1 MGPPKRFQQ
10 LRFPVAPTR
19 VWFGSSLMALQAPV
33 RRNGLGGC
41 SPDDPGLATHVLVK
55 ISSLFPSGVW
65 RWAPYCALLRLLNT
79 VPLSHLGV
87 DFRGPD
93 SHPATAAGVP
103 LSCIRRRGS
112 EVHCALTR
120 ASLELCEL
128 PSVFFTLRATS
139 EDLCDRSRSVP
150 RFRMGFH
157 PHTTGHAEP
166 ELLLAPESVP
176 PTSPYESIRRPS
188 RSVPLAGFRTR
199 NLSFLPPGV
208 EALFQT
214 GNTPGIAPTPT
225 GRHLK
230 TAALPNPEGLDPL
243 TILVTSAA
251 RLLLFDESN
260 CRGGWA
266 GRRCHNLA

>member
-1 MGPPKRFQQ
+1 MATGSVLGALSITQYGP
-10 LRFPVAPTR
+10 
-19 VWFGSSLMALQAPV
+19 SLALW
-33 RRNGLGGC
+33 C
-41 SPDDPGLATHVLVK
+41 
-55 ISSLFPSGVW
+55 
-65 RWAPYCALLRLLNT
+65 RLQ
-79 VPLSHLGV
+79 
-87 DFRGPD
+87 RPD
-93 SHPATAAGVP
+93 SHPATAAGAP

-128 PSVFFTLRATS
+128 PSVFSTSRATS
-139 EDLCDRSRSVP
+139 GDLRDRSRSVP

-166 ELLLAPESVP
+166 RFSLAPESMP
-176 PTSPYESIRRPS
+176 PTSRFESTRGSS
-188 RSVPLAGFRTR
+188 RSAPPAGFRTR
-199 NLSFLPPGV
+199 NLSFLPLGV
-208 EALFQT
+208 KALFQT

-230 TAALPNPEGLDPL
+230 TAAPPNPEGLDPL
-243 TILVTSAA
+243 TTLVTSAA